1 LYFLIIIIILY
12 LWTEFSLLEVRPNQD
27 GGALRASMG
36 HPKPF
41 DLRIVTIG
49 NEDCGKFNY
58 KGMFLLVFYI
68 YFLACW
74 VSYHISFILI
84 GIQFCFSRNLK
95 FYGAIERVYSDIQ
108 IISNCD
114 GSEKSL
120 DHPTD
125 LYDFHVMSQ
134 DIILEFLLY
143 ISLEFLFHIS
153 LQIPKMLIFLF

>member
-1 LYFLIIIIILY
+1 MYFLIIIIILY

-95 FYGAIERVYSDIQ
+95 FYGC
-108 IISNCD
+108 IIFCVFYVKK
-114 GSEKSL
+114 EKMEL
-120 DHPTD
+120 K
-125 LYDFHVMSQ
+125 
-134 DIILEFLLY
+134 ILWIHSFSISASMILLCSS
-143 ISLEFLFHIS
+143 ISI
-153 LQIPKMLIFLF
+153 KCMLSIF